1 MIVIFD
7 VADASFQFYN
17 EKEWIETLDVWTQE
31 LAEDGI
37 ETDDMY
43 EIVDLIFGEEAYVE
57 HVPEGYQHV
66 FFSMDMDDFQFYRD
80 YQLKDAI
87 NEIIWQTG
95 ESLEELLEEY
105 EDLAAIVQD
114 VTNGDLYYEAI

>member
-17 EKEWIETLDVWTQE
+17 EKEWIETLDV
-31 LAEDGI
+31 
-37 ETDDMY
+37 
-43 EIVDLIFGEEAYVE
+43 AYVE

-66 FFSMDMDDFQFYRD
+66 FFNMDIDDFEFYRD
-80 YQLKDAI
+80 YQFKDAI

-95 ESLEELLEEY
+95 KSLEDLLEEY
-105 EDLAAIVQD
+105 DDLAAIVQD